1 MSTQQANKE
10 AIRKMIRK
18 HLIGGEWLI
27 CVDRERETY
36 DAVFIGY
43 WDGLLVV
50 YPTPY
55 VKAEIGEKLLPKV
68 SLDAMND
75 EELMYVIWGENE
87 AVVGGFTSPYKTKV
101 SIRYAR
107 MLRKQMRRISSTEEC
122 HDFVNGLMCLV
133 FEVCPEGYGK
143 RLCDT
148 TWFNEDEM
156 YRRIYDVL
164 STENMLPNPCDI
176 TVLPPQPV
184 PPGVSKDI
192 QGACFRALRKI
203 WFRHT
208 PPEYTLF
215 AHELIHL
222 IPGKRFKTSDAY
234 GEEELYAYDLSPFV
248 VELAKRGIKPP
259 VNPMRFFEIDN
270 TNIILETIRE
280 VYNYEFKDLID
291 YFRQLGVEPVFL
303 FVKPMGDG
311 LDYECDPAYSEGMKA
326 RITIAELIAGSEHD
340 EREFQVLLRLLDKLS
355 QEQPRQGGAG

>member
-1 MSTQQANKE
+1 MITQQVRQK
-10 AIRKMIRK
+10 AIRRVVHK
-18 HLIGGEWLI
+18 HLRTGEWLI
-27 CVDRERETY
+27 CINTELGIY
-36 DAVFIGY
+36 DAVFLSK
-43 WDGLLVV
+43 DNRFVV
-50 YPTPY
+50 YPTPL
-55 VKAEIGEKLLPKV
+55 VKKEKLTH
-68 SLDAMND
+68 
-75 EELMYVIWGENE
+75 EIIGENE
-87 AVVGGFTSPYKTKV
+87 AIIGGFESPYRRDATPE
-101 SIRYAR
+101 YAD

-148 TWFNEDEM
+148 AWFNEDEM

-259 VNPMRFFEIDN
+259 VNPVRLFEIDN

-280 VYNYEFKDLID
+280 VYNYEFKDLKEF
-291 YFRQLGVEPVFL
+291 YKTLGVIPVFP
-303 FVKPMGDG
+303 KPGDVNG
-311 LDYECDPAYSEGMKA
+311 SNLEYEE
-326 RITIAELIAGSEHD
+326 TVAELIIIDLIEGTEYD
-340 EREFQVLLRLLDKLS
+340 EREFQVLVRLLDKLS
-355 QEQPRQGGAG
+355 QKQPRQGGAG